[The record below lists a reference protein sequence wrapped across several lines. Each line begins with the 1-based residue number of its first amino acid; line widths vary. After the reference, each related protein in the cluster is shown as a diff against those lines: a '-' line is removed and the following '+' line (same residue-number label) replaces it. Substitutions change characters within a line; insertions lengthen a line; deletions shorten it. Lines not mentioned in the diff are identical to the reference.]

1 MKLITAIIREEKL
14 DEVRQA
20 LIDAEIERITVSRV
34 SGHGQQ
40 QEIEV
45 QRGKKVIPN
54 LIPKIQIE
62 IACNDAF
69 EDITIN
75 AILRTARTGKVMPRL
90 SEIGRVKFAFFPG
103 EPASHCGFRV
113 ALAKWRER
121 PFGRAER
128 VMTGVLAV
136 RHRLADC

>member
-40 QEIEV
+40 TEIEF
-45 QRGKKVIPN
+45 QRGRKVIPN
-54 LIPKIQIE
+54 LIPRVQIV

-69 EDITIN
+69 EDVTVN
-75 AILRTARTGKVMPRL
+75 AILRSAKTGRGGEVGDGKIFVQDLPKCIRIRTGE
-90 SEIGRVKFAFFPG
+90 SGGQAI
-103 EPASHCGFRV
+103 
-113 ALAKWRER
+113 
-121 PFGRAER
+121 
-128 VMTGVLAV
+128 
-136 RHRLADC
+136 